1 MSIMNVTIDQGAKVT
16 MSFSL
21 SLENGELIVSNFD
34 TQPATFVLGDGNLL
48 PGFEVPLKGLS
59 AGDKGEFVISPENAF
74 GQRNP
79 ENIQQL
85 ARDNF
90 DQESLNIGDV
100 FSFQNGEGE
109 LPGVVIEIGEDSVK
123 VDFNHPLAGRNIIF
137 KVDIIDVAPNS
148 IH

>member
-1 MSIMNVTIDQGAKVT
+1 MAITIEQGTKVT

-21 SLENGELIVSNFD
+21 ALENGELIDSNFD
-34 TQPATFVLGDGNLL
+34 TEPATFVLGDGNLL
-48 PGFEVPLKGLS
+48 PGFEIPLQGLK
-59 AGDKGEFVISPENAF
+59 AGDQGEFIISPENAF

-79 ENIQQL
+79 ENIQHL
-85 ARDNF
+85 GRDNF
-90 DQESLNIGDV
+90 DQESLNVGDV

-109 LPGVVIEIGEDSVK
+109 LPGVVIEVGDNLVR

-137 KVDIIDVAPNS
+137 KVDIIEVSPSS

>member
-1 MSIMNVTIDQGAKVT
+1 MTITIEQGTKVT

-21 SLENGELIVSNFD
+21 ALENGEVIDSNFD
-34 TQPATFVLGDGNLL
+34 SEPATFVLGDGNLL
-48 PGFEVPLKGLS
+48 PGFEVPLQGLK
-59 AGDKGEFVISPENAF
+59 AGDQAEFVIAPENAF

-85 ARDNF
+85 MRDNF
-90 DQESLNIGDV
+90 GQESIAVGDV
-100 FSFQNGEGE
+100 FSFQNGDGE
-109 LPGVVIEIGEDSVK
+109 LPGVVVEIGNELVK

-137 KVDIIDVAPNS
+137 KVDIVEVSPSS

>member
-1 MSIMNVTIDQGAKVT
+1 MAITIEQGTKVT

-21 SLENGELIVSNFD
+21 ALENGELIDSNFD
-34 TQPATFVLGDGNLL
+34 TEPATFVLGDGNLL
-48 PGFEVPLKGLS
+48 PGFEIPLQGLK
-59 AGDKGEFVISPENAF
+59 AGDQGEFIISPENAF

-85 ARDNF
+85 GRDNF
-90 DQESLNIGDV
+90 DQESLNVGDV

-109 LPGVVIEIGEDSVK
+109 LPGVVIEVGDNLVR

-137 KVDIIDVAPNS
+137 KVDIIEVSPGS

>member
-1 MSIMNVTIDQGAKVT
+1 MSLTIDQGTKVT

-21 SLENGELIVSNFD
+21 GLENGEIIDSNFD
-34 TQPATFVLGDGNLL
+34 TQPATFILGDGNLL
-48 PGFEVPLKGLS
+48 PGFEMPLKGLK
-59 AGDKGEFVISPENAF
+59 AGDQGEFVISPENAF

-79 ENIQQL
+79 ENMQQL

-109 LPGVVIEIGEDSVK
+109 LPGVVIEIGDDSVK

-137 KVDIIDVAPNS
+137 KVDIEAFTHFVFK
-148 IH
+148 

>member
-1 MSIMNVTIDQGAKVT
+1 MAITIEQGTKVT

-21 SLENGELIVSNFD
+21 ALESGELIDSNFD
-34 TQPATFVLGDGNLL
+34 TEPATFVLGDGNLL
-48 PGFEVPLKGLS
+48 PGFEIPLQGLK
-59 AGDKGEFVISPENAF
+59 AGDQGEFIISPENAF

-85 ARDNF
+85 GRDNF
-90 DQESLNIGDV
+90 DQESLNVGDV

-109 LPGVVIEIGEDSVK
+109 LPGVVIEVGDNLVR

-137 KVDIIDVAPNS
+137 KVNIIEVSPSS

>member
-1 MSIMNVTIDQGAKVT
+1 MSLTIDQGTKVT

-21 SLENGELIVSNFD
+21 GLENGEIIDSNFD
-34 TQPATFVLGDGNLL
+34 TQPAPFILGDGNLL
-48 PGFEVPLKGLS
+48 PGFEMPLKGLK
-59 AGDKGEFVISPENAF
+59 AGDQGEFVISPENAF

-79 ENIQQL
+79 ENMQQL

-109 LPGVVIEIGEDSVK
+109 LPGVVIEIGDDSVK

-137 KVDIIDVAPNS
+137 KVDIIEVAPSS

>member
-1 MSIMNVTIDQGAKVT
+1 MAITIEQGTKVT

-21 SLENGELIVSNFD
+21 ALENGELIDSNFD
-34 TQPATFVLGDGNLL
+34 TEPATFVLGDGNLL
-48 PGFEVPLKGLS
+48 PGFEIPLQGLK
-59 AGDKGEFVISPENAF
+59 AGDQGEFIISPENAF

-85 ARDNF
+85 GRDNF
-90 DQESLNIGDV
+90 DQESLDVGDV

-109 LPGVVIEIGEDSVK
+109 LPGVVIEVGDNLVR

-137 KVDIIDVAPNS
+137 KVDIIEVSPSS

>member
-1 MSIMNVTIDQGAKVT
+1 MAITIEQGTKVT

-21 SLENGELIVSNFD
+21 ALENGELIDSNFD
-34 TQPATFVLGDGNLL
+34 TEPATFVLGDGNLL
-48 PGFEVPLKGLS
+48 PGFEIPLQGLK
-59 AGDKGEFVISPENAF
+59 AGDQGEFIISPENAF

-85 ARDNF
+85 GRDNF
-90 DQESLNIGDV
+90 DQESLNVGDV
-100 FSFQNGEGE
+100 FSFQNGDGE
-109 LPGVVIEIGEDSVK
+109 LPGVVVEIDSDLVK

-137 KVDIIDVAPNS
+137 KVDIIEVSPSS

>member
-1 MSIMNVTIDQGAKVT
+1 MAITIEQGTKVT

-21 SLENGELIVSNFD
+21 ALENGELIDSNFD
-34 TQPATFVLGDGNLL
+34 TEPATFVLGDGNLL
-48 PGFEVPLKGLS
+48 PGFEIPLQGLK
-59 AGDKGEFVISPENAF
+59 AGDQGEFIISPENAF

-85 ARDNF
+85 GRDNF
-90 DQESLNIGDV
+90 DQESLNVGDV

-109 LPGVVIEIGEDSVK
+109 LPGVVIEVGDNLVR

-137 KVDIIDVAPNS
+137 KVNIIEVSPSS

>member
-1 MSIMNVTIDQGAKVT
+1 MSICIEQGTKVT

-21 SLENGELIVSNFD
+21 ALENGELIDSNFD
-34 TQPATFVLGDGNLL
+34 SEPATFILGDGNLL
-48 PGFEVPLKGLS
+48 PGFEAPLQGLK
-59 AGDKGEFVISPENAF
+59 AGDQGEFVIAPENAF

-90 DQESLNIGDV
+90 GHQAITVGDV
-100 FSFQNGEGE
+100 FSFQNGDGE
-109 LPGVVIEIGEDSVK
+109 LPGVVVEIGSDLVK

-137 KVDIIDVAPNS
+137 KVDIVEVAPNS

>member
-1 MSIMNVTIDQGAKVT
+1 MSMMIDQGTKVT

-21 SLENGELIVSNFD
+21 ALENGELIDSNFD
-34 TQPATFVLGDGNLL
+34 AQPATFVIGDGNLL
-48 PGFEVPLKGLS
+48 PGFEAPLKGLK
-59 AGDKGEFVISPENAF
+59 AGEQGEFVISPENAF

-79 ENIQQL
+79 ENMQQL
-85 ARDNF
+85 KRDNF
-90 DQESLNIGDV
+90 DQESLHLGDV

-109 LPGVVIEIGEDSVK
+109 LPGVIVEIGDEYVS

-137 KVDIIDVAPNS
+137 KVDIVEVAPSS

>member
-1 MSIMNVTIDQGAKVT
+1 MAITVEQGTKVT
-16 MSFSL
+16 MNFSL
-21 SLENGELIVSNFD
+21 ALENGELIDSNFD
-34 TQPATFVLGDGNLL
+34 TEPATFVLGDGNLL
-48 PGFEVPLKGLS
+48 PGFEIPLEGLK
-59 AGDKGEFVISPENAF
+59 AGDQGEFIISPENAF

-85 ARDNF
+85 GRDNF
-90 DQESLNIGDV
+90 DQESLNVGDV

-109 LPGVVIEIGEDSVK
+109 LPGVVIEVGDNLVR

-137 KVDIIDVAPNS
+137 KVDIIEVSPSS

>member
-1 MSIMNVTIDQGAKVT
+1 MAITIEQGTKVT

-21 SLENGELIVSNFD
+21 ALENGELIDSNFD
-34 TQPATFVLGDGNLL
+34 TEPATFVLGDGNLL
-48 PGFEVPLKGLS
+48 PGFEIPLQGLK
-59 AGDKGEFVISPENAF
+59 AGDQGEFIISPENAF

-85 ARDNF
+85 GRDNF
-90 DQESLNIGDV
+90 DQESLNVGDV

-109 LPGVVIEIGEDSVK
+109 LPGVVIEVGDNLVR

-137 KVDIIDVAPNS
+137 KVNIIEVSPSS
-148 IH
+148 IQ

>member
-1 MSIMNVTIDQGAKVT
+1 MSLKIDQGTKVT

-21 SLENGELIVSNFD
+21 ALENGEIIDSNFD
-34 TQPATFVLGDGNLL
+34 TQPATFILGDGNLL
-48 PGFEVPLKGLS
+48 PGFEIPLKGLK
-59 AGDKGEFVISPENAF
+59 AGDQGEFVISPENAF
-74 GQRNP
+74 GQHNP
-79 ENIQQL
+79 ENMQQL

-109 LPGVVIEIGEDSVK
+109 LPGVVIEVGDDSVK

-137 KVDIIDVAPNS
+137 KVDIIEVAPNS

>member
-1 MSIMNVTIDQGAKVT
+1 MSMMIEQDAKVT

-21 SLENGELIVSNFD
+21 ALENGELIDSNFD
-34 TQPATFVLGDGNLL
+34 TQPATFVIGDGNLL
-48 PGFEVPLKGLS
+48 PGFEAPLKGLK
-59 AGDKGEFVISPENAF
+59 AGDQGEFIIAPEHAF

-85 ARDNF
+85 SRDNF
-90 DQESLNIGDV
+90 EQETLQIGDV
-100 FSFQNGEGE
+100 FSFQNGDGE
-109 LPGVVIEIGEDSVK
+109 LPGVIVEISDDSVK

-137 KVDIIDVAPNS
+137 KVDIVEVAPNS

>member
-1 MSIMNVTIDQGAKVT
+1 MAITVEQGTKVT
-16 MSFSL
+16 MNFSL
-21 SLENGELIVSNFD
+21 ALENGELIDSNFD
-34 TQPATFVLGDGNLL
+34 TEPATFVLGDGNLL
-48 PGFEVPLKGLS
+48 PGFEIPLEGLK
-59 AGDKGEFVISPENAF
+59 AGDQGEFIISPENAF

-85 ARDNF
+85 GRDNF
-90 DQESLNIGDV
+90 DQESLNVGDV

-109 LPGVVIEIGEDSVK
+109 LPGVVIEVGDNLVR

-137 KVDIIDVAPNS
+137 RVDIIEVSPSS

>member
-1 MSIMNVTIDQGAKVT
+1 MSMMIDQGVKVT

-21 SLENGELIVSNFD
+21 ALENGELIDSNFD
-34 TQPATFVLGDGNLL
+34 TQPATFIMGDGNLL
-48 PGFEVPLKGLS
+48 PGFEVPLKGLK

-79 ENIQQL
+79 ENMQQL

-90 DQESLNIGDV
+90 DQESLNVGDV

-109 LPGVVIEIGEDSVK
+109 LPGVIMEIGDDSIK

-137 KVDIIDVAPNS
+137 KVDIVEVVPDS

>member
-1 MSIMNVTIDQGAKVT
+1 MSMMIDQGVKVT

-21 SLENGELIVSNFD
+21 ALENGELIDSNFD
-34 TQPATFVLGDGNLL
+34 TQPATFVMGDGNLL
-48 PGFEVPLKGLS
+48 PGFEVPLKGLK
-59 AGDKGEFVISPENAF
+59 AGDKAEFVISPENAF

-79 ENIQQL
+79 ENMQQL
-85 ARDNF
+85 GRDNF
-90 DQESLNIGDV
+90 DQESLNVGDV

-109 LPGVVIEIGEDSVK
+109 LPGVIMEIGDDSIK

-137 KVDIIDVAPNS
+137 KVDIVEVVPDS

>member
-1 MSIMNVTIDQGAKVT
+1 MAITIEQGTKVT

-21 SLENGELIVSNFD
+21 ALENGELIDSNFN
-34 TQPATFVLGDGNLL
+34 TEPATFVLGDGNLL
-48 PGFEVPLKGLS
+48 PGFEIPLQGLK
-59 AGDKGEFVISPENAF
+59 AGDQGEFIISPENAF

-85 ARDNF
+85 GRDNF
-90 DQESLNIGDV
+90 DQKSLNVGDV

-109 LPGVVIEIGEDSVK
+109 LPGVVIEVGDNLVR

-137 KVDIIDVAPNS
+137 KVNIIEVSPSS

>member
-1 MSIMNVTIDQGAKVT
+1 MAITIEQGTKVT

-21 SLENGELIVSNFD
+21 ALENGELIDSNFD
-34 TQPATFVLGDGNLL
+34 TEPATFVLGDGNLL
-48 PGFEVPLKGLS
+48 PGFEIPLQGLK
-59 AGDKGEFVISPENAF
+59 AGDQGVFIISPENAF

-85 ARDNF
+85 GRDNF
-90 DQESLNIGDV
+90 DQESLNVGDV

-109 LPGVVIEIGEDSVK
+109 LPGVVIEVGDNLVR

-137 KVDIIDVAPNS
+137 KVDIIEVSTSS

>member
-1 MSIMNVTIDQGAKVT
+1 MTITIEQGTKVT

-21 SLENGELIVSNFD
+21 ALENGEVIDSNFD
-34 TQPATFVLGDGNLL
+34 SEPATFVLGDGNLL
-48 PGFEVPLKGLS
+48 PGFEVPLQGLK
-59 AGDKGEFVISPENAF
+59 AGDKAEFIIAPENAF

-90 DQESLNIGDV
+90 DQESLKVGDV

-109 LPGVVIEIGEDSVK
+109 LPGVVIEVGDNLVR

-137 KVDIIDVAPNS
+137 KVDIVEVSPSS

>member
-1 MSIMNVTIDQGAKVT
+1 MTITIEQGTKVT

-21 SLENGELIVSNFD
+21 ALENGEVIDSNFD
-34 TQPATFVLGDGNLL
+34 TEPATFVLGDGNLL
-48 PGFEVPLKGLS
+48 PGFEVPLQGLK
-59 AGDKGEFVISPENAF
+59 AGDQAEFIITPENAF

-90 DQESLNIGDV
+90 GQESIAVGDV
-100 FSFQNGEGE
+100 FSFQNGDGE
-109 LPGVVIEIGEDSVK
+109 LPGVVVEIGNELVK

-137 KVDIIDVAPNS
+137 KVDIVEVSPSS

>member
-1 MSIMNVTIDQGAKVT
+1 MGITIEQGTKVT

-21 SLENGELIVSNFD
+21 ALENGELIDSNFD
-34 TQPATFVLGDGNLL
+34 TEPATFVLGDGNLL
-48 PGFEVPLKGLS
+48 PGFEIPLQGLK
-59 AGDKGEFVISPENAF
+59 AGDQGEFIIAPEHAF

-85 ARDNF
+85 GRDNF
-90 DQESLNIGDV
+90 DQESLNVGDV

-109 LPGVVIEIGEDSVK
+109 LPGVVIEVGDNLVK

-137 KVDIIDVAPNS
+137 KVDIIEVSPSS

>member
-1 MSIMNVTIDQGAKVT
+1 MTITIEQGTKVT

-21 SLENGELIVSNFD
+21 ALENGEVIDSNFD
-34 TQPATFVLGDGNLL
+34 SEPATFVLGDGNLL
-48 PGFEVPLKGLS
+48 PGFEVPLQGLK
-59 AGDKGEFVISPENAF
+59 AGDQAEFVIAPENAF

-79 ENIQQL
+79 ENIQKL

-90 DQESLNIGDV
+90 GQESIAVGDV
-100 FSFQNGEGE
+100 FSFQNGDGE
-109 LPGVVIEIGEDSVK
+109 LPGVVVEIGNELVK

-137 KVDIIDVAPNS
+137 KVDIVEVSPSS

>member
-1 MSIMNVTIDQGAKVT
+1 MAITIEQGTKVT

-21 SLENGELIVSNFD
+21 ALENGELIDSNFD
-34 TQPATFVLGDGNLL
+34 TEPATFVLGDGNLL
-48 PGFEVPLKGLS
+48 PGFEIPLQGLK
-59 AGDKGEFVISPENAF
+59 AGDQGEFIISPENAF

-85 ARDNF
+85 GRDNF
-90 DQESLNIGDV
+90 DQESLNVGDV

-109 LPGVVIEIGEDSVK
+109 LPGVVIEVGDNIVR

-137 KVDIIDVAPNS
+137 KVNIIEVSPSS